1 MNVSFDNY
9 GIPLQSNAYLA
20 KPNRQPICALN
31 GIDRESFSSTINTND
46 ISEAS
51 VDVYRFICINGK
63 EIETSG
69 YQYIEKNLKVRIDQ
83 IGWFLIKDVSENND
97 GIKEL
102 KTVTLESVESE
113 MVNHNLNGLKINRG
127 TTDSYEM
134 LVDGNVEIIDGV
146 EFAKEQIKFHNPN
159 NPDLSLL
166 DIALKVSD
174 MYGWTIGYVDDK
186 PKTYRTYKDG
196 KLVEEKQVKL
206 ADEIGTFEID
216 TQNVYSFFTQ
226 DLSQFFSCVFI
237 FDYEKLEINVYRPE
251 NLGKDTN
258 INIGFRNL
266 QQSNSITTD
275 ESNLFTRYI
284 VNGGNNLNILQV
296 NFGSNFIEDLNYYMN
311 EKFMSKELIRKYQ
324 LWLNDV
330 ETKRP
335 DYIEQTILFN
345 KQMNII
351 NELKNRLPLDDCST
365 DWSTFPDDKLLET
378 QKLYQ
383 AQLKGYEDFYVDS
396 DGNFDKEALNA
407 SSDANDYYQIKDVI
421 LPSIQIEIN
430 NRKLPTTEDKNEY
443 IDSYKTDWKL
453 YGLDELSVKIESY
466 KNEKKILEEKGYDK
480 PYTEESGHTQ
490 DYHEEMY
497 KKYLEIQN
505 QLNPN
510 FIGSCMEAY
519 NKRKQEVDDATALSE
534 EYNKKRTEIA
544 KVYDKAFWKNGND
557 SFSNEDLALLSHL
570 YIDNTYVNENMFL
583 TSYDDPV
590 TAIDEQLKL
599 LTAAQEDLEIASQ
612 PQYIYNTNLD
622 DFISLSKYE
631 NYSKNL
637 NKGDFVYLGVRD
649 DYVVKLRVM
658 SISRNHLSNGNDLS
672 ITFSNMLRSRSKRN
686 DFVSILNMVSGRG
699 KEISYGGSND
709 FLENGSGLTSGII
722 QKILASSEMINKLNQ
737 LIQNGI
743 VGNLGDY
750 VTIGGL
756 NAEMIKV
763 TNIIGKN
770 GFFEYLQSKLIVA
783 DKIVADS
790 GNFKDLSALV
800 ANIDNLIAGNVSAE
814 LGHLIKLTA
823 ENVQIDEAVIRNLIA
838 TQITVS
844 MLKAGDIS
852 ADKFNIKSDDGGL
865 EIVGNTMQFKDANG
879 SVRIQIGRDTNNNF
893 TFVLYDE
900 TGKGVLI
907 DSDGIKESAISDGL
921 IHNQMIANGTISK
934 DKLDFNVAETDE
946 NGNID
951 WGKITANGQGLDVEF
966 GSLRQDITNIEN
978 EIQNIGQQKPIS
990 VQLDKEL
997 ALIPCSDKGLV
1008 TNGELIEIR
1017 FNVYNGLEKVNST
1030 AQIVSVLPSGMTL
1043 ATNDPSTPT
1052 TEGKIIFNIA
1062 QGSNLGGKDSGTVTI
1077 KFTYEN
1083 KEMNKSFSWTKL
1095 KEGAVG
1101 QGDAARDF
1109 IIEPDVDTVVKN
1121 DKNVFTPSQITFKSF
1136 YRDGKETERIPYKG
1150 RFLIEESTNGVEFN
1164 NKYLSSVDED
1174 TYTFAITNPD
1184 TRIIRCKLFVAGT
1197 VTELVGMK
1205 SVIVLSD
1212 ISKETIE
1219 NIQTQI
1225 SGVSSKIDAVE
1236 KSITNKVWQ
1245 TDITEQINSYDGNT
1259 VKKLRDQIAEQILE
1273 LGKITTKVQDV
1284 ESTFSN
1290 GLQSLTEKV
1299 SKVEQTAEGFKQEVS
1314 KTYATKTEVQDAVNN
1329 IKSLQIALS
1338 NDNHN
1343 ILVNSD
1349 GTSDYIGCSTT
1360 ITMIYGTMN
1369 VTKQSTF
1376 EVVAS
1381 EGLTGNW
1388 DLSSYT
1394 YTVTNLT
1401 TESGYV
1407 EFVGTYNNRTA
1418 TKRFNVKKRNRE
1430 QADFKIYE
1438 LLCSASIIQKTSDKN
1453 FLPKSITF
1461 RSTYKDAHS
1470 VNKNFNGYFKILES
1484 DDGVSY
1490 VEKYSSTNAESQKL
1504 YTPTNPNCKN
1514 ILCKLFLDNE
1524 FQTELDNQTVTII
1537 SDTYVDI
1544 GVCNLIRNSKT
1555 MIYSGY
1561 DLIHTLEIGT

>member
-31 GIDRESFSSTINTND
+31 GIDRESFSSTLNTND
-46 ISEAS
+46 ISEVS
-51 VDVYRFICINGK
+51 MDVYRFICIDGK
-63 EIETSG
+63 EIETNG

-83 IGWFLIKDVSENND
+83 LGWFLIKDVSENND

-102 KTVTLESVESE
+102 KTISLESVESE

-146 EFAKEQIKFHNPN
+146 EFAKEQIKFYNPN

-166 DIALKVSD
+166 DIILKVSD
-174 MYGWTIGYVDDK
+174 MYGWTIGYIDDK

-216 TQNVYSFFTQ
+216 TQNVYQFITQ
-226 DLSQFFSCVFI
+226 ELSQFFSCVFI
-237 FDYEKLEINVYRPE
+237 FDYEKLEINAYRPE
-251 NLGKDTN
+251 NFGKDTN

-266 QQSNSITTD
+266 QQSNSITID

-284 VNGGNNLNILQV
+284 VNGGNDLNILQV
-296 NFGSNFIEDLNYYMN
+296 NFGSNFIEDLTCYMN
-311 EKFMSKELIRKYQ
+311 EKFMSKELVRKYQ

-330 ETKRP
+330 EIKRP
-335 DYIEQTILFN
+335 EYIEQTILFN

-396 DGNFDKEALNA
+396 EGNFDKEALDA
-407 SSDANDYYQIKDVI
+407 SPDANDYYQIKDVI
-421 LPSIQIEIN
+421 LPSIQIEID
-430 NRKLPTTEDKNEY
+430 NRNLPSSEEEKEY

-453 YGLDELSVKIESY
+453 YGLDELSVKLESY

-505 QLNPN
+505 QLNPD

-519 NKRKQEVDDATALSE
+519 NKRKQEIDDATALSDT
-534 EYNKKRTEIA
+534 YNEKRTEIA
-544 KVYDKAFWKNGND
+544 KVYDKAFWKNGED
-557 SFSNEDLALLSHL
+557 SFTNEDLALLSHL

-583 TSYDDPV
+583 TSYDDPI

-612 PQYIYNTNLD
+612 PQYIYDTNLD
-622 DFISLSKYE
+622 DFISLNRYE

-637 NKGDFVYLGVRD
+637 NKGDFIYLGVRD
-649 DYVVKLRVM
+649 DYVVKLRIM
-658 SISRNHLSNGNDLS
+658 SISRNHMTNGNNLN

-699 KEISYGGSND
+699 KEISYGNSND

-800 ANIDNLIAGNVSAE
+800 AMIDNLIAGNVSAE

-823 ENVQIDEAVIRNLIA
+823 ENVQIDEAVIRDLIA
-838 TQITVS
+838 SQITVS

-852 ADKFNIKSDDGGL
+852 ADSFHIVSDDGGL
-865 EIVGNTMQFKDANG
+865 AIVGNTMQFKDANG
-879 SVRIQIGRDTNNNF
+879 NIRIQIGRDKKNEF

-907 DSDGIKESAISDGL
+907 DSTGIKESAIEDGL
-921 IHNQMIANGTISK
+921 IKNDMIAPGTIEQ
-934 DKLDFNVAETDE
+934 DRLAFRVVETDE
-946 NGNID
+946 NGKVD
-951 WGKITANGQGLDVEF
+951 WGNITANGKGLDVEF
-966 GSLRQDITNIEN
+966 GTIQESITKIEN
-978 EIQNIGQQKPIS
+978 DIQNISNEKPIT
-990 VQLDKEL
+990 VQLDKEMY
-997 ALIPCSDKGLV
+997 LIPCDKDGAV
-1008 TNGELIEIR
+1008 INNELIEIH
-1017 FNVYNGLEKVNST
+1017 FTAYKGVDKIPSK
-1030 AQIVSVLPSGMTL
+1030 AQIDVLPSGMTL
-1043 ATNDPSTPT
+1043 GKNEPSTT
-1052 TEGKIIFNIA
+1052 TSDGIIVFNVA
-1062 QGSNLGGKDSGTVTI
+1062 QKAELNNVDSGSINI
-1077 KFTYEN
+1077 KFVHEKREIT
-1083 KEMNKSFSWTKL
+1083 KSFSWMKL
-1095 KEGAVG
+1095 KENNGQ
-1101 QGDAARDF
+1101 QGDAARIF
-1109 IIEPDVDTVVKN
+1109 TLESDVSTVIK
-1121 DKNVFTPSQITFKSF
+1121 DDAEVFVPNKITFSSF
-1136 YRDGKETERIPYKG
+1136 YRDGKNTERFVYNG
-1150 RFLIEESTNGVEFN
+1150 RFIIQESTNGVLFE
-1164 NKYLSSVDED
+1164 NKYLSNVDESSY
-1174 TYTFAITNPD
+1174 TYTISNPD
-1184 TRIIRCKLFVAGT
+1184 VKIIKCNLYASGS
-1197 VTELVGMK
+1197 VTQLLDIK
-1205 SVIVLSD
+1205 SVSVLSD
-1212 ISKETIE
+1212 ISQETIE
-1219 NIQTQI
+1219 NINKQI
-1225 SGVSSKIDAVE
+1225 SSVSSKIDAVE

-1245 TDITEQINSYDGNT
+1245 SDITTQINNYDGTT
-1259 VKKLRDQIAEQILE
+1259 VKTLRDQLAEQKIE
-1273 LGKITTKVQDV
+1273 LGKISTKVSDV

-1290 GLQSLTEKV
+1290 GLQTLTEKV
-1299 SKVEQTAEGFKQEVS
+1299 SKVEQDAEGFKQ
-1314 KTYATKTEVQDAVNN
+1314 T
-1329 IKSLQIALS
+1329 
-1338 NDNHN
+1338 
-1343 ILVNSD
+1343 
-1349 GTSDYIGCSTT
+1349 
-1360 ITMIYGTMN
+1360 
-1369 VTKQSTF
+1369 
-1376 EVVAS
+1376 
-1381 EGLTGNW
+1381 
-1388 DLSSYT
+1388 
-1394 YTVTNLT
+1394 
-1401 TESGYV
+1401 
-1407 EFVGTYNNRTA
+1407 
-1418 TKRFNVKKRNRE
+1418 
-1430 QADFKIYE
+1430 
-1438 LLCSASIIQKTSDKN
+1438 
-1453 FLPKSITF
+1453 
-1461 RSTYKDAHS
+1461 
-1470 VNKNFNGYFKILES
+1470 
-1484 DDGVSY
+1484 
-1490 VEKYSSTNAESQKL
+1490 VEKN
-1504 YTPTNPNCKN
+1504 
-1514 ILCKLFLDNE
+1514 
-1524 FQTELDNQTVTII
+1524 
-1537 SDTYVDI
+1537 YVAKTDKI
-1544 GVCNLIRNSKT
+1544 GARNLLRNSKT
-1555 MIYSGY
+1555 
-1561 DLIHTLEIGT
+1561 LIFENYNFTN

>member
-31 GIDRESFSSTINTND
+31 GIDRDSFSSAINTND

-51 VDVYRFICINGK
+51 VDVYRFICIDGK
-63 EIETSG
+63 EIETNG

-83 IGWFLIKDVSENND
+83 LGWFLIKDVSESND

-102 KTVTLESVESE
+102 KTITLESIESE

-166 DIALKVSD
+166 DIILKVSD
-174 MYGWTIGYVDDK
+174 MYGWTIGYIDDK

-206 ADEIGTFEID
+206 ADEIGTFEVD

-296 NFGSNFIEDLNYYMN
+296 NFGSNFIEDLRYYMN
-311 EKFMSKELIRKYQ
+311 EKFMSTELIRKYQ

-335 DYIEQTILFN
+335 EYIEQTILFN

-383 AQLKGYEDFYVDS
+383 AQLKGYENFYVDS
-396 DGNFDKEALNA
+396 DGSFDKEALDA

-421 LPSIQIEIN
+421 LPSIQIEID

-519 NKRKQEVDDATALSE
+519 NQRKQEVDDATALSDT
-534 EYNKKRTEIA
+534 YNEKRIQIA
-544 KVYDKAFWKNGND
+544 KVYDKVFWKNGED
-557 SFSNEDLALLSHL
+557 HFTNEDIALLSHL

-599 LTAAQEDLEIASQ
+599 LTVAQEDLEIASQ

-649 DYVVKLRVM
+649 DYVVKLRIM
-658 SISRNHLSNGNDLS
+658 SISRNHMSNGNDLS

-770 GFFEYLQSKLIVA
+770 GFFEYLQSKLIVS

-800 ANIDNLIAGNVSAE
+800 AMIDNLIAGNVSAE

-838 TQITVS
+838 AQITVS

-865 EIVGNTMQFKDANG
+865 EIVGNTMQFRDANNN
-879 SVRIQIGRDTNNNF
+879 VRIQLGRDAMNNF

-907 DSDGIKESAISDGL
+907 DSNGIKESAISDGL
-921 IHNQMIANGTISK
+921 IKTEMVADGAITEAKI
-934 DKLDFNVAETDE
+934 DKTNMREWTDE
-946 NGNID
+946 NGNKIFD
-951 WGKITANGQGLDVEF
+951 VSQLYYGNDKFEVSYTETVQKITDLESKVGSIELSGEQIFKSVNDEITPASITITAKCRNGIKVGNWYIDNILNTEYVSIDKNSITIPSSFMTPVNEQKKNTITVKVTDLTGNLYDLHTVYLLDDLVGAEGQPAISVIISSDKGTVF
-966 GSLRQDITNIEN
+966 NENTTVTETLCTCTVYEGKNEIIPSSYEWQIIDSDNGEWVTIGYERTQLIPLNPAIIRKRVRCLVNIEPTTTVYLTDENGISLKDESENKLYMRIENSKALESKDKNIITVDNTTSLNSEDSIFVNDNGRLKQINYDILSDLVLDKIKTKTYSEIGNTNILSAILNAAGVEITSE
-978 EIQNIGQQKPIS
+978 EIQN
-990 VQLDKEL
+990 
-997 ALIPCSDKGLV
+997 
-1008 TNGELIEIR
+1008 
-1017 FNVYNGLEKVNST
+1017 
-1030 AQIVSVLPSGMTL
+1030 
-1043 ATNDPSTPT
+1043 
-1052 TEGKIIFNIA
+1052 
-1062 QGSNLGGKDSGTVTI
+1062 
-1077 KFTYEN
+1077 
-1083 KEMNKSFSWTKL
+1083 
-1095 KEGAVG
+1095 
-1101 QGDAARDF
+1101 
-1109 IIEPDVDTVVKN
+1109 
-1121 DKNVFTPSQITFKSF
+1121 VF
-1136 YRDGKETERIPYKG
+1136 
-1150 RFLIEESTNGVEFN
+1150 
-1164 NKYLSSVDED
+1164 
-1174 TYTFAITNPD
+1174 
-1184 TRIIRCKLFVAGT
+1184 
-1197 VTELVGMK
+1197 M
-1205 SVIVLSD
+1205 
-1212 ISKETIE
+1212 
-1219 NIQTQI
+1219 
-1225 SGVSSKIDAVE
+1225 
-1236 KSITNKVWQ
+1236 SI
-1245 TDITEQINSYDGNT
+1245 
-1259 VKKLRDQIAEQILE
+1259 L
-1273 LGKITTKVQDV
+1273 
-1284 ESTFSN
+1284 
-1290 GLQSLTEKV
+1290 
-1299 SKVEQTAEGFKQEVS
+1299 
-1314 KTYATKTEVQDAVNN
+1314 
-1329 IKSLQIALS
+1329 
-1338 NDNHN
+1338 
-1343 ILVNSD
+1343 
-1349 GTSDYIGCSTT
+1349 
-1360 ITMIYGTMN
+1360 
-1369 VTKQSTF
+1369 
-1376 EVVAS
+1376 
-1381 EGLTGNW
+1381 
-1388 DLSSYT
+1388 
-1394 YTVTNLT
+1394 
-1401 TESGYV
+1401 
-1407 EFVGTYNNRTA
+1407 
-1418 TKRFNVKKRNRE
+1418 
-1430 QADFKIYE
+1430 
-1438 LLCSASIIQKTSDKN
+1438 
-1453 FLPKSITF
+1453 
-1461 RSTYKDAHS
+1461 
-1470 VNKNFNGYFKILES
+1470 
-1484 DDGVSY
+1484 
-1490 VEKYSSTNAESQKL
+1490 
-1504 YTPTNPNCKN
+1504 
-1514 ILCKLFLDNE
+1514 
-1524 FQTELDNQTVTII
+1524 NQ
-1537 SDTYVDI
+1537 
-1544 GVCNLIRNSKT
+1544 
-1555 MIYSGY
+1555 
-1561 DLIHTLEIGT
+1561 

>member
-31 GIDRESFSSTINTND
+31 GIDRDSFSSTINTND

-51 VDVYRFICINGK
+51 VDVYRFICIDGK
-63 EIETSG
+63 EIETNG

-83 IGWFLIKDVSENND
+83 LGWFLIKDVSENND

-134 LVDGNVEIIDGV
+134 LVDGNVEIVDGV

-166 DIALKVSD
+166 DIVLKVSD

-186 PKTYRTYKDG
+186 PKTYKTYKDG

-216 TQNVYSFFTQ
+216 TQNVYQFITQ

-284 VNGGNNLNILQV
+284 VNGGNDLNILQV

-335 DYIEQTILFN
+335 EYIEQTILFN

-383 AQLKGYEDFYVDS
+383 AQLKGYENFYVDS
-396 DGNFDKEALNA
+396 DGNFDKEALDA
-407 SSDANDYYQIKDVI
+407 SSDADDYYQIKDVI
-421 LPSIQIEIN
+421 LPSIQIEID

-519 NKRKQEVDDATALSE
+519 NQRKQEVDDATALSE

-544 KVYDKAFWKNGND
+544 KVYDKVFWKNGEDHFN
-557 SFSNEDLALLSHL
+557 NEDIALLSHL

-637 NKGDFVYLGVRD
+637 YKGDFVYLGVRD
-649 DYVVKLRVM
+649 DYIVKLRVM
-658 SISRNHLSNGNDLS
+658 SISRNHMSNGNNLS
-672 ITFSNMLRSRSKRN
+672 VTFSNMLRSRSKRN

-770 GFFEYLQSKLIVA
+770 GFFEYLQSKLIVT

-790 GNFKDLSALV
+790 GTFEKLSALV
-800 ANIDNLIAGNVSAE
+800 ANIDNLLAGNISGE
-814 LGHLIKLTA
+814 LGHIIKLTA
-823 ENVQIDEAVIRNLIA
+823 ENATIDEALIKRVLA
-838 TQITVS
+838 MYITVS
-844 MLKAGDIS
+844 DLKAGTITTDKFDIS
-852 ADKFNIKSDDGGL
+852 STDGKFQIIGNTLTIYNNENIPVLQLGQDKNGNYGLVISDGKGGILLDSKGLHEGIVPNDFIKTEMISDAAITEDKIDKTNIREWTDDSGSKIFDVSKLYYGNDKFEISYNSIKENISELQNQIKSLSLNGEQVFFEKNDVISPDSITISAVVKNGAIVKSWYINNVLNTSYVSPDNMSITIPSSYMKNKTLVTIKACSDDESIYDIFTL
-865 EIVGNTMQFKDANG
+865 YKIKNSN
-879 SVRIQIGRDTNNNF
+879 SVTSYIISSEGDILTDTNNN
-893 TFVLYDE
+893 L
-900 TGKGVLI
+900 
-907 DSDGIKESAISDGL
+907 DSTILKCVVFDG
-921 IHNQMIANGTISK
+921 
-934 DKLDFNVAETDE
+934 
-946 NGNID
+946 
-951 WGKITANGQGLDVEF
+951 
-966 GSLRQDITNIEN
+966 
-978 EIQNIGQQKPIS
+978 
-990 VQLDKEL
+990 
-997 ALIPCSDKGLV
+997 
-1008 TNGELIEIR
+1008 
-1017 FNVYNGLEKVNST
+1017 
-1030 AQIVSVLPSGMTL
+1030 
-1043 ATNDPSTPT
+1043 
-1052 TEGKIIFNIA
+1052 
-1062 QGSNLGGKDSGTVTI
+1062 
-1077 KFTYEN
+1077 N
-1083 KEMNKSFSWTKL
+1083 KEIKANWYKWLL
-1095 KEGAVG
+1095 KKDESDNWE
-1101 QGDAARDF
+1101 DAGSTES
-1109 IIEPDVDTVVKN
+1109 ITVSKN
-1121 DKNVFTPSQITFKSF
+1121 DFKEKF
-1136 YRDGKETERIPYKG
+1136 
-1150 RFLIEESTNGVEFN
+1150 
-1164 NKYLSSVDED
+1164 SVKCQ
-1174 TYTFAITNPD
+1174 F
-1184 TRIIRCKLFVAGT
+1184 
-1197 VTELVGMK
+1197 
-1205 SVIVLSD
+1205 D
-1212 ISKETIE
+1212 I
-1219 NIQTQI
+1219 
-1225 SGVSSKIDAVE
+1225 
-1236 KSITNKVWQ
+1236 
-1245 TDITEQINSYDGNT
+1245 
-1259 VKKLRDQIAEQILE
+1259 
-1273 LGKITTKVQDV
+1273 
-1284 ESTFSN
+1284 
-1290 GLQSLTEKV
+1290 
-1299 SKVEQTAEGFKQEVS
+1299 
-1314 KTYATKTEVQDAVNN
+1314 
-1329 IKSLQIALS
+1329 
-1338 NDNHN
+1338 
-1343 ILVNSD
+1343 
-1349 GTSDYIGCSTT
+1349 
-1360 ITMIYGTMN
+1360 
-1369 VTKQSTF
+1369 
-1376 EVVAS
+1376 
-1381 EGLTGNW
+1381 
-1388 DLSSYT
+1388 
-1394 YTVTNLT
+1394 
-1401 TESGYV
+1401 
-1407 EFVGTYNNRTA
+1407 
-1418 TKRFNVKKRNRE
+1418 
-1430 QADFKIYE
+1430 
-1438 LLCSASIIQKTSDKN
+1438 
-1453 FLPKSITF
+1453 
-1461 RSTYKDAHS
+1461 
-1470 VNKNFNGYFKILES
+1470 
-1484 DDGVSY
+1484 
-1490 VEKYSSTNAESQKL
+1490 
-1504 YTPTNPNCKN
+1504 
-1514 ILCKLFLDNE
+1514 
-1524 FQTELDNQTVTII
+1524 
-1537 SDTYVDI
+1537 
-1544 GVCNLIRNSKT
+1544 
-1555 MIYSGY
+1555 
-1561 DLIHTLEIGT
+1561 